1 MKIRLID
8 EWKGSLRFASMALS
22 AFGAASMF
30 AWVALPP
37 SMVEA
42 LPSDAQGI
50 VAGLT
55 FLSVM
60 VARLIKQGPDEEDE
74 S

>member
-1 MKIRLID
+1 MRIRLING
-8 EWKGSLRFASMALS
+8 WKSSLRLASMALS
-22 AFGAASMF
+22 AFGCASMF

-42 LPSDAQGI
+42 IPSDAQGI

>member
-8 EWKGSLRFASMALS
+8 KWKSSLRLASMALS
-22 AFGAASMF
+22 AFGAASMS
-30 AWVALPP
+30 AWVSLPP
-37 SMVEA
+37 NMVEA
-42 LPSDAQGI
+42 LPSNAQGI
-50 VAGLT
+50 VAGAT
-55 FLSVM
+55 FLSIM